1 MCPMAAHEGLNTG
14 TGLPGQP
21 APASPGAW
29 GEVEGREG
37 KAGRPAAC
45 LSYGRRT
52 RPWGDKTCPL
62 SEDGTSRSHGELDS
76 TSPSETQQNTEGH
89 GRSEVP
95 GLDGRPQP
103 RSLATLVLGAWGAP
117 RKLTAPREPAVAVT
131 RPRSRVGEDRGCG
144 ELSPGGKVRREAPG
158 GDEVEVQKNCGE
170 AGEGPGPRA
179 PRSTPQLGEGTRRR
193 TDEAET
199 RLIRGFP
206 AYASAQCVA
215 DTVQSRDACFKDT
228 VTSLSYVWKCK
239 CNRV

>member
-1 MCPMAAHEGLNTG
+1 MSHGRTRGIKHRHGVAGSAGRGVARGMGG
-14 TGLPGQP
+14 GGGQ
-21 APASPGAW
+21 
-29 GEVEGREG
+29 EG

-95 GLDGRPQP
+95 GLDGRPQL
-103 RSLATLVLGAWGAP
+103 RSLAALVLGAWGAP

-158 GDEVEVQKNCGE
+158 GDEAEVQKNCGE
-170 AGEGPGPRA
+170 AREGPGPRA

-215 DTVQSRDACFKDT
+215 DTVQSRDACF
-228 VTSLSYVWKCK
+228 
-239 CNRV
+239 